1 MKIIGLIAS
10 FLLIGIIG
18 FTPDVFSQEY
28 TDTPPTFKVALKYT
42 TPFFYQDSDGYT
54 VVVGAIENNNSLSS
68 IKNVIVRAILYNDTS
83 IDPLEITSGITIMD
97 VIPPNRESPFV
108 IRSETP
114 NLSVTNAVVS
124 IYGFEPSRDKTNG
137 LTILSN
143 NTVSNSPFS
152 FSGVL
157 QNGDAPNSET
167 NVYVAFYDTFEPP
180 RILSVSTIELGHVAA
195 NTETPFK
202 IQGDIDSSS
211 IGFLVFAES
220 DIFYSDV
227 IDVKIP
233 PPAFIVA
240 AEVTPE
246 VTPLPFKYSSP
257 LFQMKYLDKMPSEV
271 QCNDTR
277 ELIIKQSTEKSAC
290 VFPSTAQKLI
300 ERGWALPLVD

>member
-10 FLLIGIIG
+10 FLLIGVIG

-28 TDTPPTFKVALKYT
+28 TDTPPTLTVSLKYT

-54 VVVGAIENNNSLSS
+54 VVIGVVENNNSLSS
-68 IKNVIVRAILYNDTS
+68 ITNVIVRAIFYNDTG
-83 IDPLEITSGITIMD
+83 IEPLEITSGTTIMD

-124 IYGFEPSRDKTNG
+124 IYGFDPSQDKTNG

-143 NTVSNSPFS
+143 NTVSYSPFS
-152 FSGVL
+152 LSGVL

-167 NVYVAFYDTFEPP
+167 NVYVAFYDSFEPP
-180 RILSVSTIELGHVAA
+180 RILSVSTIELGHLAA

-202 IQGDIDSSS
+202 LQEDLGSGS

-227 IDVKIP
+227 IDIKIP
-233 PPAFIVA
+233 TSAFIV
-240 AEVTPE
+240 EPE
-246 VTPLPFKYSSP
+246 VTPLPFKYSAP

-271 QCNDTR
+271 LCNEPR
-277 ELIIKQSTEKSAC
+277 ELVIKKSTDKSAC
-290 VFPSTAQKLI
+290 VFPSTLQKLI